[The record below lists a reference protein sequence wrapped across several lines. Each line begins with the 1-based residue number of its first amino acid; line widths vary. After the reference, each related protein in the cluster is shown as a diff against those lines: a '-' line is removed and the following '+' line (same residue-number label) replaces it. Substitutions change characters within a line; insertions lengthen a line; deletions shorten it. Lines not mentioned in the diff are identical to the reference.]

1 MQRILIVC
9 ATVIALIAASCSTS
23 TNSTDPADPTEPTGE
38 ASQGSSEAVVSKI
51 GSIDD
56 LRSAFSED
64 DGAIRIVLSMSPT

>member
-1 MQRILIVC
+1 MQRILIGC

-23 TNSTDPADPTEPTGE
+23 TDPTGE
-38 ASQGSSEAVVSKI
+38 GSKGSSEAVVSKI
-51 GSIDD
+51 GTIDD

>member
-1 MQRILIVC
+1 MQRILIGC

-23 TNSTDPADPTEPTGE
+23 TTSTDPTGE
-38 ASQGSSEAVVSKI
+38 GSKGSSEAVVSKI
-51 GSIDD
+51 GTIDD

>member
-1 MQRILIVC
+1 MQRILIMC
-9 ATVIALIAASCSTS
+9 AAVIILTAASCSTA
-23 TNSTDPADPTEPTGE
+23 TTSTDPTGE
-38 ASQGSSEAVVSKI
+38 RSKGSSEAVVSKV

>member
-1 MQRILIVC
+1 MQRILIGC

-23 TNSTDPADPTEPTGE
+23 TTSTTSTDPTGE
-38 ASQGSSEAVVSKI
+38 GSKGSSEAVVSKI
-51 GSIDD
+51 GTIDD

>member
-1 MQRILIVC
+1 MQRILIMY
-9 ATVIALIAASCSTS
+9 AAAIIMTAASCSDSTTS
-23 TNSTDPADPTEPTGE
+23 IADPAGDPS
-38 ASQGSSEAVVSKI
+38 AGSSGAAVSKV